1 MACCFL
7 SRHSC
12 FWVRKVHDSYFNDR
26 EVGFAAKRSRR
37 AYPWNLVGEDRSA
50 GVLSF
55 YLLYFSI
62 TILNMTILRA
72 LTRLSATFSP
82 PKIGDETGDFETFTY
97 IYQIIS
103 HYQHPPKLGLHST
116 NHHSRL
122 PQISGTEWS
131 SPIGARPG
139 KLGRGPSHFPSWRI
153 DLMVTSFDDEWQNS
167 INKLFW
173 SSIVLMIFS
182 PCNEPCKA
190 KPLVEGLSEVAAD
203 YGCASI
209 GLNHQIWI
217 AAMVW
222 KWKWSANIFWISHMW
237 IWEVDFSQLWI
248 CSFTVKKSLQFGF
261 RESIP

>member
-1 MACCFL
+1 MCVFIYIYIYIFAYVYL
-7 SRHSC
+7 DKSKWHVVSC
-12 FWVRKVHDSYFNDR
+12 RDTLVFGFVKSTTHILNDR

-122 PQISGTEWS
+122 PQISGTE
-131 SPIGARPG
+131 
-139 KLGRGPSHFPSWRI
+139 
-153 DLMVTSFDDEWQNS
+153 
-167 INKLFW
+167 
-173 SSIVLMIFS
+173 
-182 PCNEPCKA
+182 
-190 KPLVEGLSEVAAD
+190 
-203 YGCASI
+203 
-209 GLNHQIWI
+209 
-217 AAMVW
+217 
-222 KWKWSANIFWISHMW
+222 
-237 IWEVDFSQLWI
+237 
-248 CSFTVKKSLQFGF
+248 
-261 RESIP
+261 